1 MSLQDDSGEIADGIR
16 ALRVLNGQLVAG
28 GFLFLLVVVASG
40 PGVAVEKNDQW
51 NPVTLV
57 LLGQS
62 VLAVLGGWI
71 LPRRNEAKRRRE
83 LGESLVAAGG
93 PGEVSASDLMNMR
106 RETSILRLALWVEAV
121 FATLICTLV
130 TGNRWPMLVA
140 GAILVMMLWQWP
152 TVPSV
157 TRWVLE
163 QRKLIRQ
170 EA

>member
-1 MSLQDDSGEIADGIR
+1 
-16 ALRVLNGQLVAG
+16 
-28 GFLFLLVVVASG
+28 
-40 PGVAVEKNDQW
+40 
-51 NPVTLV
+51 
-57 LLGQS
+57 
-62 VLAVLGGWI
+62 
-71 LPRRNEAKRRRE
+71 
-83 LGESLVAAGG
+83 
-93 PGEVSASDLMNMR
+93 MNMR

>member
-83 LGESLVAAGG
+83 LGSRSLPLVVRTRFL
-93 PGEVSASDLMNMR
+93 P
-106 RETSILRLALWVEAV
+106 
-121 FATLICTLV
+121 AT
-130 TGNRWPMLVA
+130 
-140 GAILVMMLWQWP
+140 
-152 TVPSV
+152 
-157 TRWVLE
+157 
-163 QRKLIRQ
+163 
-170 EA
+170 